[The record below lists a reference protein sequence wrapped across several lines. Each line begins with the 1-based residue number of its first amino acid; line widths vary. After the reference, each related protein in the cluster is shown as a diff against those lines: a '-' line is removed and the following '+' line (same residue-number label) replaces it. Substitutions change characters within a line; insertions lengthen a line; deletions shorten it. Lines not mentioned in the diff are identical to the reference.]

1 MVNGKNR
8 DDFIADNLALVHSL
22 CTRFRGRGVEYDDL
36 YQAGCIGLIK
46 AVDGFDSSR
55 GLQFSTYAVP
65 VILGEVRRIF
75 RDGGAVKVSR
85 SLKELQLKVA
95 RAQPKLEATL
105 SRAPTVSELAEH
117 LGVTAEE
124 ITEAATAAQPTLS
137 LTYSG
142 ENGDEQIDIPVCDGS
157 EGLENK
163 ILIDSALEQLDETER
178 RIIEMRYY
186 DYLTQSETAKRLC
199 MTQVQISRA
208 EKKILHKLR
217 SVIGTVA

>member
-1 MVNGKNR
+1 MVKDENR
-8 DDFIADNLALVHSL
+8 DAFIADNLALVHSL
-22 CTRFRGRGVEYDDL
+22 CTRFRGRGIEYDDL
-36 YQAGCIGLIK
+36 YQAGCVGLIK
-46 AVDGFDSSR
+46 AADGFDNNR

-65 VILGEVRRIF
+65 VILGEIRRLF

-85 SLKELQLKVA
+85 GLKELQLKVA
-95 RAQPKLEATL
+95 RAQPQLEAAL
-105 SRAPTVSELAEH
+105 SREPTVSELAEH
-117 LGVTAEE
+117 LGVTVEE

-142 ENGDEQIDIPVCDGS
+142 ENGDEQLDIPVCDGG

-163 ILIDSALEQLDETER
+163 ILIDSALTQLNETER
-178 RIIEMRYY
+178 RIIKMRYY
-186 DYLTQSETAKRLC
+186 DYLTQSETAAKLS

-208 EKKILHKLR
+208 EKKILQKLR